1 MIRNWLMQKHN
12 KASRPKQNSVIDF
25 PLPLLPAAVTHVKS
39 VLRQQD
45 SMKGPSSAGR
55 ESASKG
61 IHVLPFLLAWTYI
74 CLQHALDAVSFP
86 YNSLA
91 RLHLQR
97 CSGLNKH
104 TPTLPKPP
112 SQCDLARHDPAS
124 FPLPCHFLTELPLL
138 SQHVNN
144 MRKTALFVFN

>member
-1 MIRNWLMQKHN
+1 
-12 KASRPKQNSVIDF
+12 
-25 PLPLLPAAVTHVKS
+25 
-39 VLRQQD
+39 
-45 SMKGPSSAGR
+45 MKGPSSARR

-74 CLQHALDAVSFP
+74 CLLHALDALSFP

-97 CSGLNKH
+97 CSGLNKN
-104 TPTLPKPP
+104 TPTLLKPP
-112 SQCDLARHDPAS
+112 SRCDLARRDPAS

-144 MRKTALFVFN
+144 MKKTALFVFS